1 MGKPGLGR
9 EEFMGASGR
18 PIRAWAGD
26 APDEANP
33 LAMDDFATVR
43 LGLLADVL
51 TRGATQAFE
60 SRFGVKTTEL
70 RILVQL
76 GGRSALAV
84 NEIARRTRVDKAWI
98 SRSIRALER
107 RGLVGRARH
116 PTDTR
121 ASLVS
126 LTDKGRALI
135 EALAPVA
142 RSRNDRLLKGLDRA
156 EVSRLLDAL
165 LLRAD
170 DLLRN
175 P

>member
-1 MGKPGLGR
+1 MDGVQRRRAAG
-9 EEFMGASGR
+9 GATRGAQDEV
-18 PIRAWAGD
+18 P
-26 APDEANP
+26 APA

-43 LGLLADVL
+43 LVLLADVIA
-51 TRGATQAFE
+51 RGASEAFE
-60 SRFGVKTTEL
+60 ARFGVKNTEL

-76 GGRSALAV
+76 SGKGALAV

-98 SRSIRALER
+98 SRSIAGLER
-107 RGLVGRARH
+107 RGLLKRARH

-126 LTDKGRALI
+126 LTDKGRKLI
-135 EALAPVA
+135 GELAPVA
-142 RSRNDRLLKGLDRA
+142 RARNDRLLEGLDRA
-156 EVSRLLDAL
+156 EVQRLLDVL
-165 LLRAD
+165 LVHAD